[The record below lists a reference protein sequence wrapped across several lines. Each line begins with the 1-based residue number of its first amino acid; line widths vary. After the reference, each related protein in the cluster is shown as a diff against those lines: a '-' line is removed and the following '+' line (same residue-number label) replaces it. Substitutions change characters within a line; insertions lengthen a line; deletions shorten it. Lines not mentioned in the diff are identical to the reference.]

1 MYHQNLN
8 SRDRKEELTSAY
20 GEFKEHPRVKE
31 EEEKESVEDFTKNI
45 RMLQD
50 ELKYIKGFSA
60 KQLELF
66 KTSAATLQEIS
77 NSQNALNDLM
87 KECVKILKERKT
99 ESPNVTKVRE
109 PVTVPSVKGE
119 PALKKVGSRP
129 TLRS

>member
-8 SRDRKEELTSAY
+8 NRDRKEELTKVY
-20 GEFKEHPRVKE
+20 GEFQEHPRVKVEVE
-31 EEEKESVEDFTKNI
+31 EPAEDFAKNM
-45 RMLQD
+45 RMLQE